1 MDVSGNTEEVV
12 EEEVVG
18 VVGVEVVLEVLEHVH
33 VLLDV
38 FVASDS
44 WEGEGLVVELPGLNV
59 DLAILTSLS
68 ELGLDVLGIFPM
80 SFVESSGE
88 HVDLV
93 L

>member
-18 VVGVEVVLEVLEHVH
+18 VVGVEVVLEMLEHVH